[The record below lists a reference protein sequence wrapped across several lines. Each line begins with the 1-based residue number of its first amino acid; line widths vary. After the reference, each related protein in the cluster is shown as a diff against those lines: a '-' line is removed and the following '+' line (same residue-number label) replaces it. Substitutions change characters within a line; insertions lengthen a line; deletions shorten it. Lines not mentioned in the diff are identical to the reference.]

1 MFFQL
6 SGFSQKKIN
15 DLDNIGWSPRRPGG
29 GTPDFKFEGM
39 IEWGQIKSNP
49 KKSLGQNITPPKSH
63 AECQIREIFF
73 QVDSQTSVV

>member
-6 SGFSQKKIN
+6 SGFSQKQKIN
-15 DLDNIGWSPRRPGG
+15 DLGNIGWSLRGPGG

-73 QVDSQTSVV
+73 QVD